1 MFYVERGRIT
11 KSTGTSSEQVPT
23 IYSYHTYALF
33 FLDLVRPASPASI
46 EEDDRL
52 CGHHLLHGLKLYP
65 RQQQQLGLLHAGQE
79 AAAAAAGRD
88 QWTAAA
94 AAAAHEGEGEQL
106 GHGRARRG
114 AEEAGGE
121 IQHRSKRKSVSIV
134 CLKIS
139 FQNCNVTLEIAKM
152 GWDVRDLF
160 LG

>member
-1 MFYVERGRIT
+1 MKITCFSCLPRGIVHMFYVERGRIT

-33 FLDLVRPASPASI
+33 FLDLVRPASSASI

-79 AAAAAAGRD
+79 AAAAGRD

-94 AAAAHEGEGEQL
+94 HPIFSYCTVHQSNYCTKCNTTT
-106 GHGRARRG
+106 
-114 AEEAGGE
+114 
-121 IQHRSKRKSVSIV
+121 QHF
-134 CLKIS
+134 S
-139 FQNCNVTLEIAKM
+139 FCQ
-152 GWDVRDLF
+152 
-160 LG
+160 